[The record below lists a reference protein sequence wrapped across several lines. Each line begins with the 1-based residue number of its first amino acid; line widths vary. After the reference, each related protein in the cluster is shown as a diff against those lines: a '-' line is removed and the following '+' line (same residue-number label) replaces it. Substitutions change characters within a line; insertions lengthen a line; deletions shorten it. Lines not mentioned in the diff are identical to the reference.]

1 MRIDRLCV
9 DMGWTP
15 GIVAAVK
22 HKAGGSAMVLC
33 KGLGIKAGKKPIS
46 TWARK
51 PGETHG
57 HFWIIPNVSRTAEFP
72 HVAANVN
79 YWKSFVHEH
88 LAIAP
93 GDVGSLT
100 IFGRERDHELFAQ
113 HIANSETWT
122 ETEGWGRKVRE
133 WTPRPGKP
141 DNHWLDCLVGCAVAA
156 SMVGIKVP
164 GETTP
169 KRQRKRYTQSDLRR

>member
-1 MRIDRLCV
+1 
-9 DMGWTP
+9 
-15 GIVAAVK
+15 
-22 HKAGGSAMVLC
+22 MVLC